1 MTEPVSSTF
10 YDRNYGWI
18 LLIFVLSIPA
28 VACGIY
34 INEKSNNNNIK
45 QWLPKDDLEETKT
58 YKEFCRHFG
67 TDEYAIVSWKGCT
80 LDDPRLQRFAKLAR
94 EYRDED
100 DDKLFV
106 KVQTGPELLAQL
118 QQKPFGLSET
128 LARKRLTSIVIG
140 RDNKASA
147 AIIELTVKGD
157 DNRQAAVAALR
168 NILEKQI
175 KIPSDDIHMA
185 GDAVTNAAVDVESQK
200 AMNSLVIYS
209 TLVALVCALL
219 SLRSL
224 KLVVVVFITA
234 IFSSTLAES
243 LVPALGG
250 QMNLVLVVMPALIY
264 VLSLS
269 AGVHLV
275 NYYRDAVREFGTAKA
290 PLIAVKHAWL
300 PCMLAAGTTA
310 VGLASLSVSKIV
322 PVKDFGTY
330 SAIGIVA
337 SLIVLFLLLPAM
349 LVFSQKFSWK
359 KDGRNT
365 TPSSALSRPHKFDS
379 FVQFVARCVLKQ
391 HAVVAFVCL
400 AILGFFGWGAI
411 FINTSVKPARFFP
424 EDHRLIADYHWLASP
439 ERFGN
444 QIPLEIMLEFD
455 RKRSPL
461 TTLSQLQL
469 VEEVEKELITSQS
482 KYVTASISAV
492 TFAPELDDTHYT
504 RYVMNKRIA
513 DARGDY
519 GKVHYYSYED
529 PNKQASSFPPSSPA
543 SDDTKNETA
552 VEGTEVEPQVGKD
565 IWRISTRLRP
575 NDDDYD
581 EVIAKI
587 EQNVNGYLKRRGQ
600 LSVEKQKKATV
611 QFEKVK
617 EKIHANKLEEMS
629 QCDGSDDP
637 ETCRR
642 NVAEKYDIDRENLEK
657 RFENA
662 MRKAA
667 DDTKGVTVHYTGM
680 VPLFHIA
687 QRELLNGLFKS
698 FLLAFL
704 IIAVMM
710 IFWFRSFAAG
720 VVTMLPNVFPA
731 AVIFGWMGWTDRIV
745 DIGSMMTAS
754 VAMGIA
760 VDDTV
765 HFLTWFRRG
774 MQENMTRREAV
785 LYGYKRC
792 ALAMAQTTTIAGLGL
807 LVFSFSSFQ
816 PVSQFG
822 LLMFLLLAAALV
834 GDLLFLPAL
843 LSGPA
848 GKLFEPKSN
857 ASKPTSSKPVAMG
870 KTLQPS

>member
-10 YDRNYGWI
+10 YNRSYGWI
-18 LLIFVLSIPA
+18 LIIFALSLPA
-28 VACGIY
+28 IAYGIY
-34 INEKSNNNNIK
+34 INEQSNNNNIK
-45 QWLPKDDLEETKT
+45 QWLPKDDLEETKI
-58 YKEFCRHFG
+58 YAEFRKHFG

-80 LDDPRLQRFAKLAR
+80 LDDPRLPRFAKLAR

-100 DDKLFV
+100 GDKLFA

-118 QQKPFGLSET
+118 QKQPFGLSET
-128 LARKRLTSIVIG
+128 LARNRLTSIIIG
-140 RDNKASA
+140 RDNKATA
-147 AIIELTVKGD
+147 AIIELTAKGD
-157 DNRQAAVAALR
+157 DDRQVAVAALQD
-168 NILEKQI
+168 ILEKEI

-209 TLVALVCALL
+209 MLVALACAVF

-224 KLVVVVFITA
+224 KLVAVVLITA

-275 NYYRDAVREFGTAKA
+275 NYYRDAVGEFGAAKA

-322 PVKDFGTY
+322 PVKDFGKY
-330 SAIGIVA
+330 SAIGIAA

-359 KDGRNT
+359 KGGHKI
-365 TPSSALSRPHKFDS
+365 TPSNVLPTPHKFDS
-379 FVQFVARCVLKQ
+379 FVRFVAKYVLKY
-391 HAVVAFVCL
+391 HIVVSFVCL
-400 AILGFFGWGAI
+400 AILGFLGWGAF
-411 FINTSVKPARFFP
+411 FINTSVKPARFFD
-424 EDHRLIADYHWLASP
+424 EDHRLIADYRWLASP

-444 QIPLEIMLEFD
+444 QIPLEIMVQFD

-469 VEEVEKELITSQS
+469 VEEIEHELITSQS

-492 TFAPELDDTHYT
+492 TFAPELDDSHYT

-529 PNKQASSFPPSSPA
+529 RNKQASSFPPASPS
-543 SDDTKNETA
+543 SDDTESEIA
-552 VEGTEVEPQVGKD
+552 IEGTEAEPQVGND

-575 NDDDYD
+575 NNDDYD

-600 LSVEKQKKATV
+600 LSVEKRQKATE

-617 EKIHANKLEEMS
+617 EKIHSKRLEEMS
-629 QCDGSDDP
+629 KCDGRDDP
-637 ETCRR
+637 EACRR
-642 NVAEKYDIDRENLEK
+642 KVAEKYNIARENLDK
-657 RFENA
+657 KFENA

-704 IIAVMM
+704 IIAAMM
-710 IFWFRSFAAG
+710 IFWFRNFAAG
-720 VVTMLPNVFPA
+720 IVTMLPNVFPA
-731 AVIFGWMGWTDRIV
+731 AVIFGWMGWSDRIV

-774 MQENMTRREAV
+774 MQNNMSRQEAV

-792 ALAMAQTTTIAGLGL
+792 ALAMTQTTLIAGLGL
-807 LVFSFSSFQ
+807 AVFSFSSFQ

-822 LLMFLLLAAALV
+822 FLMFMLLTAALV

-857 ASKPTSSKPVAMG
+857 SSKPTSRETAAMG